1 MRPIRVGVSAC
12 LLGERVRYDGD
23 HRRNRFLVERLGRR
37 LAWILV
43 CPETEAGFGV
53 PRETL
58 RLVGEASEPRMLGT
72 ETGRDR
78 TREMLAWARATVETL
93 ELLGLCGFVLKRGSP
108 SCGLAGVKLYATVN
122 QGEEP
127 RSAATGLFARVLA
140 ERYPGLPLVDE
151 AMLADRG
158 VAARFLR
165 SVRARWRAL
174 ERGEIRLRSQ

>member
-23 HRRNRFLVERLGRR
+23 HRRDRFLAERLGRR
-37 LAWILV
+37 FAWVLV

-58 RLVGEASEPRMLGT
+58 RLVGDASAPRMMGT

-78 TREMLAWARATVETL
+78 TAEMQSWAVATMESL
-93 ELLGLCGFVLKRGSP
+93 DLLGLCGFVLKRGSP
-108 SCGLAGVKLYATVN
+108 SCGPAGVKLFATSD

-127 RSAATGLFARVLA
+127 RAIATGLFARILRD
-140 ERYPGLPLVDE
+140 RYPGLPLADE
-151 AMLADRG
+151 EMLADRR
-158 VAARFLR
+158 VAAGFLR
-165 SVRARWRAL
+165 RVRARRRAW
-174 ERGEIRLRSQ
+174 ERGEIQP